1 VITPRRTCFGFIAW
15 VCLLQA
21 VLAPAGVR
29 AADQQRVALVI
40 GNADYPDATSP
51 LAAAL
56 RSARAV
62 ADQLQKS
69 GFEVDVFENLDNE
82 SLQTTVASFYE
93 KIEPGAVVVFFFSGF
108 AIQAARE
115 NFIIPLDALIWK
127 ESDVRRESLSI
138 EAILAAFGKRGA
150 TTRVIVL
157 DASRRNPFERRF
169 RAYSAG
175 LGIIETPKN
184 SIIISAASPGKVI
197 ADSDQDNSLFVEQL
211 LKQTNAP
218 GVPVADVFNRARE
231 DVSRATNGQQVP
243 WVSINLPNRIYISK
257 PPVPLLPRR
266 PLRAQQKMAPE

>member
-1 VITPRRTCFGFIAW
+1 VS
-15 VCLLQA
+15 
-21 VLAPAGVR
+21 
-29 AADQQRVALVI
+29 AAEQQRVALVI
-40 GNADYPDATSP
+40 GNSHYPDASAP
-51 LAAAL
+51 LVAAL
-56 RSARAV
+56 RSARAI

-69 GFEVDVFENLDNE
+69 GFDVDVVENLDKDA
-82 SLQTTVASFYE
+82 LQATVQAFYE
-93 KIEPGAVVVFFFSGF
+93 KIEPGAVVVFFFSGY
-108 AIQAARE
+108 AIQAARQ

-127 ESDVRRESLSI
+127 ESDVRREGLSI
-138 EAILAAFGKRGA
+138 EAILAAFSEHGA
-150 TTRVIVL
+150 STRVIVL

-184 SIIISAASPGKVI
+184 TIIISAASPGKVI
-197 ADSDQDNSLFVEQL
+197 SDADPDNSIFVDQL
-211 LKQTNAP
+211 LKQTNTP

-266 PLRAQQKMAPE
+266 PLRAQQKMVPE